1 MIQWF
6 ELGALRCP
14 FYLGIAMPFKN
25 EAERKAYMKEYHA
38 KWYKEN
44 KEKRTAQIAGYKKS
58 KPDEWRKAIGQKF
71 HLRTR
76 YNITPKQ
83 YEAKLISQNYCCAI
97 CGKDVVDNIR
107 NGIPVALSVD
117 HCHKS
122 NNIRGLLCFHCNS
135 FLGHAK
141 DNPEVLAKAAQYLI
155 DHQNK

>member
-1 MIQWF
+1 VIQWF

-44 KEKRTAQIAGYKKS
+44 KEKRTTQIAEYKKS

-83 YEAKLISQNYCCAI
+83 YEAKLILQNYCCAI
-97 CGKDVVDNIR
+97 CGKDIANNIR
-107 NGIPVALSVD
+107 GGIPVALSVD

-122 NNIRGLLCFHCNS
+122 GSLRDLLCYSCNS
-135 FLGHAK
+135 GLGQFK
-141 DNPEVLAKAAQYLI
+141 DNTEFLLKAVDYLRK
-155 DHQNK
+155 HML